1 MRKCDTLE
9 NREYIHMS
17 EIMYIPSYFENE
29 RYISSLAAP
38 SKTFSIAIFYRSRDL
53 TFPSLRECLYFKNRQ
68 NRSSS
73 RGSCLGVINDY
84 QSAVPTWILSRM
96 GVRRVE
102 VRSLQWAR
110 GETDRMKRR
119 KGGREERKR
128 GDGERERVDG
138 VWSFANMNVL
148 SVTAAPCQERTA
160 C

>member
-1 MRKCDTLE
+1 MWHLRIENIFICRKSC
-9 NREYIHMS
+9 I
-17 EIMYIPSYFENE
+17 IPSYFEN
-29 RYISSLAAP
+29 RQYISSLAAP
-38 SKTFSIAIFYRSRDL
+38 SKIFRSQFSIAAAD
-53 TFPSLRECLYFKNRQ
+53 FPSLRERLYFKNRQ

-84 QSAVPTWILSRM
+84 QSAVPTWILSRT

-102 VRSLQWAR
+102 VRSPQWAR

-119 KGGREERKR
+119 KGGGREERRR